1 MESIKEII
9 SWYATRKA
17 ELIVETEPQ
26 EAINIISE
34 HLAESL
40 GGGNYSTIDI
50 FARMNRDGL
59 LREYNLKVKQDNYD
73 DVTAEDFDDDGGEM
87 IETSIIKDW

>member
-17 ELIVETEPQ
+17 EIIVKTKPQ

-34 HLAESL
+34 HLAESFS
-40 GGGNYSTIDI
+40 GGNYSDEEI
-50 FARMNRDGL
+50 FDMIKKDDL
-59 LREYNLKVKQDNYD
+59 MKEYYDKSKEHQYNYD
-73 DVTAEDFDDDGGEM
+73 DIAQED
-87 IETSIIKDW
+87 K

>member
-17 ELIVETEPQ
+17 ELVVETEPQ

-40 GGGNYSTIDI
+40 DCENYSTIDI
-50 FARMNRDGL
+50 FAMMNRDGL

-73 DVTAEDFDDDGGEM
+73 DVTAEDFDDDGEM